1 MFLQTAVN
9 KEITEFTILLHFMFK
24 DKFESDSSLA
34 NSLISSCEDKTLQV
48 LQSFIHFARF
58 RISGLLSQE
67 KEAENSC
74 RSRLLKSTISF
85 ARTHIETARINPLQI
100 QVSHKLQSLHKA
112 IDSKVTADQNGTC
125 QKFIL
130 SKGVFSD
137 TVWHDLSLMLPDF
150 TNSAKKKLSTSL
162 TKDYNS
168 HLLNCPTPS
177 KIQSCDIA
185 SSISHKYSQIKELPT
200 FPSSG
205 SGSSKCKYS
214 KREKRNYNTILE
226 LPKMEFSDQSLDSFV
241 YNSLRETPDSDEHSE
256 GGMLLLGDAEKAPE
270 FLPDLASLLDSDVSS
285 SSPPHEESDE
295 DVIVLGVKRPTYQEI
310 TLEEDDDGK
319 VYESNVKVVEKPV
332 QKENEI
338 EELLFNCSMCDKSY
352 RVESLLKFHLRMH
365 GAETS
370 PSFLENPS
378 PDSCPS
384 SEEDN
389 SSENIPRKSKSS
401 KREKENHLKVSSKS
415 YSIRKSHHQ
424 KHHKRRKKELSKSS
438 L

>member
-1 MFLQTAVN
+1 
-9 KEITEFTILLHFMFK
+9 
-24 DKFESDSSLA
+24 
-34 NSLISSCEDKTLQV
+34 
-48 LQSFIHFARF
+48 
-58 RISGLLSQE
+58 
-67 KEAENSC
+67 
-74 RSRLLKSTISF
+74 
-85 ARTHIETARINPLQI
+85 
-100 QVSHKLQSLHKA
+100 
-112 IDSKVTADQNGTC
+112 
-125 QKFIL
+125 
-130 SKGVFSD
+130 
-137 TVWHDLSLMLPDF
+137 
-150 TNSAKKKLSTSL
+150 
-162 TKDYNS
+162 
-168 HLLNCPTPS
+168 
-177 KIQSCDIA
+177 
-185 SSISHKYSQIKELPT
+185 
-200 FPSSG
+200 
-205 SGSSKCKYS
+205 
-214 KREKRNYNTILE
+214 
-226 LPKMEFSDQSLDSFV
+226 MEFSDQSLDSFV
-241 YNSLRETPDSDEHSE
+241 YNLRKTPDSDGHSE

-365 GAETS
+365 GIETS
-370 PSFLENPS
+370 PSFLEDPS
-378 PDSCPS
+378 PNSCPS

-401 KREKENHLKVSSKS
+401 KREKENHMKISSKS
-415 YSIRKSHHQ
+415 YSIRKSHYQ